1 MQSAF
6 VVLLLLGGSSLSTV
20 LAFPNGLVTPA
31 CERMIPNHVVD
42 SMSTPA
48 PFSVI
53 SNSSS
58 YVAGQQITV
67 TLQANE
73 TGFFKGFLLQARAA
87 DAGVGPIGTFSV
99 TGTEAQL
106 LNCST
111 VASAVSHTSNVNKTT
126 IQATWTAPDNEFR
139 DIEFRATFVQN
150 FSIFW
155 VGVRSSWLAFAG
167 EIPNTTIVV
176 PSSST
181 AVTLNGTVTPNSSPP
196 LSFSSSI
203 LLLLPVMLLTL
214 SNTH

>member
-1 MQSAF
+1 
-6 VVLLLLGGSSLSTV
+6 
-20 LAFPNGLVTPA
+20 
-31 CERMIPNHVVD
+31 
-42 SMSTPA
+42 MSTPA

-73 TGFFKGFLLQARAA
+73 TGFFKGFLLQARVA
-87 DAGVGPIGTFSV
+87 DVGVGPIGTFSV
-99 TGTEAQL
+99 SGTEAQL

-155 VGVRSSWLAFAG
+155 VGVRSSRLAFAG
-167 EIPNTTIVV
+167 VIPNTTVVAPSNSTLVPNTTIVV

-181 AVTLNGTVTPNSSPP
+181 AMASNVTVNLTGTVTPNSSPP